1 MHRHSS
7 AGVVAAIFA
16 AVCALTLAAT
26 AQVPGDVFDQGLP
39 GGAFQGGRVQ
49 GPGGRFGG
57 PPRDNASQPTG
68 TASIRGRILT
78 SDSGSPVR
86 RAQVRALANELRAAR
101 LVSTDAQGK
110 FELKDLPA
118 GRWTLTASKA
128 GFVSLQFGQNRPF
141 ETGRPIELNDGQ
153 AFDHADFALPRGS
166 AITGHVLDEFGD
178 PVAGARVQV
187 LRFQMVQGTR
197 RATPSGAGD
206 QSDDTGAFRL
216 YGLSP
221 GEYIVSAT
229 LRTGPVGDNADGIAY
244 APTYYPGTGNV
255 AEAQR
260 LTLALGQEQGSINF
274 ALLPVKTVR
283 VSGLVI
289 GSGGLPLANALVT
302 ISGGSDGSAF
312 NMLATAARTRQDGS
326 FSVPNVSP
334 GSYTM
339 TAVSGFGGPGR
350 GGFGGFGGGNGGA
363 PDFELASTPIVVG
376 TDDLT
381 GITMLTTK
389 GGTLTGR
396 IATAEGSSGELR
408 TDNLQIASQPL
419 RFEPGPAA
427 ASRPSRVEADGTFRL
442 TGLMG
447 ARLIRVNGLPQTWAL
462 KAVLLNGTDVTDT
475 PIEFKGSEEVS
486 GVQILVTDHVS
497 EVNGKVTLK
506 DQPTRD
512 YTVVI
517 FPDDPAKWAYPS
529 RYVRSGRSDQ
539 QGQFRIRALPQ
550 DPRYLAIAVDY
561 VEDGEASDPQ
571 FLEQMKSRAMKFSLM
586 DGESKALDLKLVQ
599 R

>member
-1 MHRHSS
+1 MHRVST
-7 AGVVAAIFA
+7 AVAAA
-16 AVCALTLAAT
+16 ALAALCVLTLAA
-26 AQVPGDVFDQGLP
+26 QPQGP
-39 GGAFQGGRVQ
+39 GGFGQGIPDGLAGGLLQ

-57 PPRDNASQPTG
+57 PPRDNAEQPSG

-78 SDSGSPVR
+78 SDTGAPVR
-86 RAQVRALANELRAAR
+86 RAQVRAVASELRTAR
-101 LVSTDAQGK
+101 LVSTDAQGR

-128 GFVSLQFGQNRPF
+128 GFVSLQYGQSRPF
-141 ETGRPIELNDGQ
+141 ESGRPIELSEGQ
-153 AFDHADFALPRGS
+153 ALERADFALPRGS
-166 AITGHVLDEFGD
+166 AITGHVLDAFGD

-187 LRFQMVQGTR
+187 LRFQMAQGTR
-197 RATPSGAGD
+197 RATPNGAGD

-229 LRTGPVGDNADGIAY
+229 LRAGPPENTDGIGY

-260 LTLALGQEQGSINF
+260 VTLAVGQEQSSVNF
-274 ALLPVKTVR
+274 ALLPVRTVK
-283 VSGLVI
+283 VSGLVL
-289 GSGGLPLANALVT
+289 GSGGLPLANAMVT
-302 ISGGSDGSAF
+302 LASSTDVSAGF
-312 NMLATAARTRQDGS
+312 NMLANAGRTRPDGS

-334 GSYTM
+334 GAYTL

-350 GGFGGFGGGNGGA
+350 GGGFGGGGGGGGA
-363 PDFELASTPIVVG
+363 DFEIASTPIVVSSE
-376 TDDLT
+376 DLT
-381 GITMLTTK
+381 GITVLTTK
-389 GGTLTGR
+389 GGTVTGR
-396 IATAEGSSGELR
+396 IAAAEGSSGELR
-408 TDNLQIASQPL
+408 TDNLQVATQAL

-427 ASRPSRVEADGTFRL
+427 GARPSRVETEGTFRL

-447 ARLIRVNGLPQTWAL
+447 ARLLRVNGLPQAWTL
-462 KAVLLNGTDVTDT
+462 KAVMLNGTDITDT
-475 PIEFKGSEEVS
+475 PIDFKGSEDIS
-486 GVQILVTDHVS
+486 GAQILGTDHVS

-512 YTVVI
+512 YTVVV
-517 FPDDPAKWAYPS
+517 FPDDPARWAYPS
-529 RYVRSGRSDQ
+529 RYVRSGRADQ

-550 DPRYLAIAVDY
+550 DAHYLAVAVDY

-571 FLEQMKSRAMKFSLM
+571 FLEQMKSRATKFSLT
-586 DGESKALDLKLVQ
+586 DGESKALDLKLSQ

>member
-1 MHRHSS
+1 MHRVST
-7 AGVVAAIFA
+7 AVVAAVFA
-16 AVCALTLAAT
+16 ALCAIALAA
-26 AQVPGDVFDQGLP
+26 QPQGPGGFEQGFPALP
-39 GGAFQGGRVQ
+39 GGFLQ

-57 PPRDNASQPTG
+57 PPRDNAEQPAG

-78 SDSGSPVR
+78 SDTGAPLR
-86 RAQVRALANELRAAR
+86 RAQVRAVASELRAAR
-101 LVSTDAQGK
+101 LATTDAQGR

-128 GFVSLQFGQNRPF
+128 GFVSLQYGQSRPF
-141 ETGRPIELNDGQ
+141 ESGRPIELSEGQ
-153 AFDHADFALPRGS
+153 ALERADVALPRGS

-178 PVAGARVQV
+178 PVAAARVQV

-197 RATPSGAGD
+197 RAMPNGAGD

-221 GEYIVSAT
+221 GEYVVSAT
-229 LRTGPVGDNADGIAY
+229 LRAGPGADNTDGIGY

-260 LTLALGQEQGSINF
+260 ITLAVGQEQSSVNF
-274 ALLPVKTVR
+274 ALLPVRTVK
-283 VSGLVI
+283 VSGLVL
-289 GSGGLPLANALVT
+289 GSGGLPLANAMVT
-302 ISGGSDGSAF
+302 LSSGADASAF
-312 NMLATAARTRQDGS
+312 NLFANAGRTRPDGS

-334 GSYTM
+334 GSYTL

-350 GGFGGFGGGNGGA
+350 GGGFGGGGGGA
-363 PDFELASTPIVVG
+363 DFEIASTPIVVSSE
-376 TDDLT
+376 DLT
-381 GITMLTTK
+381 GITVLTTK
-389 GGTLTGR
+389 GGTVTGR
-396 IATAEGSSGELR
+396 IAAAEGSSGELR
-408 TDNLQIASQPL
+408 TDNIQIAAQGL
-419 RFEPGPAA
+419 RFEAGPAA
-427 ASRPSRVEADGTFRL
+427 GARPSRVETEGTFRL

-447 ARLIRVNGLPQTWAL
+447 PRLLRVNGLPQAWTL
-462 KAVLLNGTDVTDT
+462 KAVMLNGTDITDT
-475 PIEFKGSEEVS
+475 PIDFKGSEDIS
-486 GVQILVTDHVS
+486 GAQILVTDHVS

-517 FPDDPAKWAYPS
+517 FPDDPARWAYPS
-529 RYVRSGRSDQ
+529 RYVRSGRADQ

-550 DPRYLAIAVDY
+550 DAHYLAVAVDY

-571 FLEQMKSRAMKFSLM
+571 FLEQMKSRATKFSLT